1 MRTCD
6 CTQPVETKTP
16 TSGFLSEIRGRE
28 AAMKPLPSAQAALF
42 EPPAYPGRLTTTKTT
57 ESGEE
62 RPPLN
67 EGRCDMPLVD
77 LPLLDHTP
85 PSGRH
90 PLSQEFHNVLLEL
103 GNMHDLKQKDYGR
116 PDDPFANVRGSEDFG
131 IEPWVGAV
139 LRGNDK
145 MRRLQI
151 AAKGGSL
158 SNEGIEDSL
167 LDLAVYSTIGL
178 VLYREMVRG
187 MAS

>member
-1 MRTCD
+1 
-6 CTQPVETKTP
+6 
-16 TSGFLSEIRGRE
+16 
-28 AAMKPLPSAQAALF
+28 
-42 EPPAYPGRLTTTKTT
+42 
-57 ESGEE
+57 
-62 RPPLN
+62 
-67 EGRCDMPLVD
+67 
-77 LPLLDHTP
+77 
-85 PSGRH
+85 
-90 PLSQEFHNVLLEL
+90 
-103 GNMHDLKQKDYGR
+103 MHDLKQKDYGR